1 MHGATL
7 QADVAPGGSAL
18 RGRCMMKVHGA
29 AISMQGVSF
38 AVVVVGMELV
48 KNPGE
53 ADMAIERLGPAFGE
67 APVVLMAQ
75 KEDGTPTYYGDQK
88 IVELL
93 RGVPIDQM
101 PWKEYSVPG

>member
-1 MHGATL
+1 
-7 QADVAPGGSAL
+7 
-18 RGRCMMKVHGA
+18 
-29 AISMQGVSF
+29 MQGVSF

-48 KNPGE
+48 NSPGE
-53 ADMAIERLGPAFGE
+53 ADMAIEQFGPAFGE

-75 KEDGTPTYYGDQK
+75 KEDGTPTYYGEQK